1 MVRVFQ
7 GVLGSVWVAT
17 LFEAVGSYFRC
28 SGMRSLPSL
37 AAGTCSRRFALL
49 RAETEEGAEAWSRMT
64 AGATS
69 RRGEFVVAS
78 GLGSGGGGGGD
89 DDAAA
94 EADDAPRV
102 SNAITDDGE
111 VERARAARGGSSDAS
126 SSPGEDDLMPR
137 ASGRAPSSEP
147 RGATTAGGAP
157 DAPTRAT
164 SRQGLAGGAA
174 DVIGANPRARDAG
187 LCARRDRCPPST
199 RAEHPDDR
207 CIARGKSG
215 ELSVVGKKNK
225 PSFVESFAE
234 AFSDES
240 SRRFGRAFSE
250 DVARDLTRPP
260 VRRSSLQKSIFAS
273 ARDGGVD
280 VLPLLQI
287 PVRCI
292 RLRRLRIYR
301 VPSSSRVHHAREPEQ
316 DERAPPRG
324 RRGDAACV
332 HSARA

>member
-1 MVRVFQ
+1 
-7 GVLGSVWVAT
+7 
-17 LFEAVGSYFRC
+17 
-28 SGMRSLPSL
+28 
-37 AAGTCSRRFALL
+37 
-49 RAETEEGAEAWSRMT
+49 
-64 AGATS
+64 
-69 RRGEFVVAS
+69 
-78 GLGSGGGGGGD
+78 
-89 DDAAA
+89 
-94 EADDAPRV
+94 
-102 SNAITDDGE
+102 
-111 VERARAARGGSSDAS
+111 
-126 SSPGEDDLMPR
+126 MPR

-287 PVRCI
+287 PVRYI
-292 RLRRLRIYR
+292 RLRIRLEYIAFPHHHPYTTPAN
-301 VPSSSRVHHAREPEQ
+301 PSRTSAHPPAVAAALPAESAHP
-316 DERAPPRG
+316 APPV
-324 RRGDAACV
+324 V
-332 HSARA
+332 HSANAAIGICRLNPTLAVVGDVSSTARAQR